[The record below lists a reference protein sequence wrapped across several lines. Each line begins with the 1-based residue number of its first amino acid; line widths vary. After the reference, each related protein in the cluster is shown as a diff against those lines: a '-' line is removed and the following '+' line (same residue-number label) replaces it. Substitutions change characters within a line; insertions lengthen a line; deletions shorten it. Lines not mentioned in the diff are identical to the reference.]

1 MNTLIGT
8 LASAFRKWRNR
19 ARRFS
24 LVFTTHLESLFTGSP
39 KRWAS
44 MSRPD
49 AFLGTVL
56 PNPETPVIDK
66 QGRMTEEWRRALE
79 NITAA
84 LFGTDGSADVTL
96 DIPTGSYVGGI
107 VGNPAN
113 GLTVAGTPAPG
124 YTVTFTLAQNIQ
136 TSASPTFVNGTF
148 TGNLVVGGTVD
159 TRDVSIDGA
168 KLDGIETN
176 ATRDQTAA
184 EIIALVLTVDG
195 AGSGLDADLLD
206 AQSGAFY
213 LARGNHTGSQA
224 LATISDVTVT
234 AANLNALDDGANT
247 ALHFH
252 DADRARANHS
262 GTQLASTISDFN
274 TAADARVAAGITTKA
289 DKQATTL
296 TDAVTAHAVTDF
308 ATTNAALDALGT
320 RINAI
325 HTVLRAAG
333 VGT

>member
-1 MNTLIGT
+1 
-8 LASAFRKWRNR
+8 
-19 ARRFS
+19 
-24 LVFTTHLESLFTGSP
+24 
-39 KRWAS
+39 

-49 AFLGTVL
+49 VFLGTVL

-79 NITAA
+79 NMISA
-84 LFGTDGSADVTL
+84 LFGTDGSADVTA
-96 DIPTGSYVGGI
+96 DIPTGSYVGSVAQGT
-107 VGNPAN
+107 PDR

-124 YTVTFTLAQNIQ
+124 YAVTLSLPQDLRAT
-136 TSASPTFVNGTF
+136 ASPAFVGANFSGNIVLTGT
-148 TGNLVVGGTVD
+148 
-159 TRDVSIDGA
+159 IDGRDPSTDGT

-213 LARGNHTGSQA
+213 LARANHT
-224 LATISDVTVT
+224 
-234 AANLNALDDGANT
+234 
-247 ALHFH
+247 
-252 DADRARANHS
+252 
-262 GTQLASTISDFN
+262 GTQLAATISDFN
-274 TAADARVAAGITTKA
+274 TAADARVVAGITGKA
-289 DKQATTL
+289 DKQATAL

-308 ATTNAALDALGT
+308 ATTNAALDALGV